1 MVDKTSL
8 QSYMIDTEFTRK
20 LSYGKY
26 SRWAKR
32 ITSAEF
38 ITIVEAIGQLGEVIW
53 PYRKE
58 DEKLLNRLF
67 DNANDISPRAV
78 KGLDFIVQ
86 IQATGYLDWSMPSGW
101 DKEFS
106 GEGSAFKQVFRD
118 ELSQDVHTQWVS
130 DLSVRLVALILW
142 MVGEYCIRTSIALY
156 VKDNPLKI
164 PGQGASDMS
173 HRITRSLLQ
182 IERIYSFG

>member
-8 QSYMIDTEFTRK
+8 QSHVIDTEFTRNI
-20 LSYGKY
+20 SYGKY
-26 SRWAKR
+26 SRWAHR
-32 ITSAEF
+32 ITSDQF
-38 ITIVEAIGQLGEVIW
+38 LTIVEAIGQLGEVIW

-58 DEKLLNRLF
+58 DEKFFKRLF
-67 DNANDISPRAV
+67 DNANNISPRALQ
-78 KGLDFIVQ
+78 GLDFIVQ
-86 IQATGYLDWSMPSGW
+86 IQATGCLDWGMPSGW

-106 GEGSAFKQVFRD
+106 GEGSAFTKVFRD
-118 ELSQDVHTQWVS
+118 ELSQDVHTRWAS

-142 MVGEYCIRTSIALY
+142 MVGEYCIRTSITSY

-164 PGQGASDMS
+164 PGQDTSDMS

-182 IERIYSFG
+182 IERIYSIG